1 MVWQKRRAATPNDP
15 IRTSKGTHAVVVPF
29 AQGWEGWEAADTL
42 ALVVNVTLV
51 AITLVDV
58 ISKQEKRKLHVIS
71 MGLESPGPCPSSYDD
86 IGLSAFVWIIRS
98 YLWP

>member
-29 AQGWEGWEAADTL
+29 AQGWEGWEAADTW
-42 ALVVNVTLV
+42 ALV
-51 AITLVDV
+51 TLVDV

>member
-29 AQGWEGWEAADTL
+29 AQGWEGWEATDTW
-42 ALVVNVTLV
+42 ALV
-51 AITLVDV
+51 TLVDV
-58 ISKQEKRKLHVIS
+58 ISKQEKRKLQVIS
-71 MGLESPGPCPSSYDD
+71 MGLKSPGPCPSSYDD
-86 IGLSAFVWIIRS
+86 IGLSVFVWIIRS

>member
-15 IRTSKGTHAVVVPF
+15 IRTSKGTHEVVVPF
-29 AQGWEGWEAADTL
+29 AQGWEGWEATDTW
-42 ALVVNVTLV
+42 ALV
-51 AITLVDV
+51 TLVDV

-71 MGLESPGPCPSSYDD
+71 MGLEPPGPCPLSYDD

>member
-1 MVWQKRRAATPNDP
+1 M
-15 IRTSKGTHAVVVPF
+15 VVPI

-42 ALVVNVTLV
+42 ALV
-51 AITLVDV
+51 ILVDV
-58 ISKQEKRKLHVIS
+58 ISKQGKRKLHVIS
-71 MGLESPGPCPSSYDD
+71 TGLESPRPCRSSYDD